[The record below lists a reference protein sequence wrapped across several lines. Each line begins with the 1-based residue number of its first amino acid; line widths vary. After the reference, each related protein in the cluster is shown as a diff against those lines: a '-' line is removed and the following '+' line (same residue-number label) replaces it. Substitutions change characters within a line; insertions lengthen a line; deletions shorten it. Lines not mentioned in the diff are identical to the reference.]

1 MVCAKEEARVRAES
15 TGLERGKICAT
26 LLGANPWIMG
36 SECPAARRI
45 LRMSLVCWQSGG
57 AIGRDKEGR
66 GRTGFRGS

>member
-15 TGLERGKICAT
+15 TGLERGKIWAT
-26 LLGANPWIMG
+26 WIMG